1 MSEVGLLIAQ
11 TVKVALI
18 ALLLGMM
25 LRGKLAQCWSFTFY
39 VAAILLGNALVTLS
53 PDRFYTPEFWMLKQ
67 AVYDVLKMATA
78 LELAWR
84 AFSAFPGAWRTARVL
99 LAAILVASTLVLAWL
114 TPHSSYD
121 TFWNWQ
127 PSIATAAIW
136 VLTAVALL
144 VWHYQVPITDWQRAI
159 ALGFTPYLLVFVTL
173 LSILRRRGWE
183 GLNQYNLLEPLA
195 YLGLVL
201 FWVFAAWRRDRS
213 SVVHETVAEP
223 VKSVA

>member
-1 MSEVGLLIAQ
+1 
-11 TVKVALI
+11 VALI

-25 LRGKLAQCWSFTFY
+25 LRGKVAQCWSFTFY

-53 PDRFYTPEFWMLKQ
+53 PDRFYTPEFWLLKQ
-67 AVYDVLKMATA
+67 GAYDVLKMATA
-78 LELAWR
+78 MELAWR
-84 AFSAFPGAWRTARVL
+84 AFSAFPGAWRTARVV
-99 LAAILVASTLVLAWL
+99 LAAILAASTLVLAWL
-114 TPHSSYD
+114 TPHASFD
-121 TFWNWQ
+121 TLWNWQ

-144 VWHYQVPITDWQRAI
+144 VWHYQVPITEWQRAI

-183 GLNQYNLLEPLA
+183 GLTQYNLLEPTA

-201 FWVFAAWRRDRS
+201 FWTFAAWRRDRPA
-213 SVVHETVAEP
+213 VEP
-223 VKSVA
+223 EPANEPLESVA